1 MDTRIQSYLRGAAS
15 RVRDTERIGPFLATF
30 SPNSSNPY
38 LNYAIPDPGAEPS
51 SAEVA
56 ALIVAYQRRERTPRL
71 EYITRAAPAVEAAL
85 IEGGFTVEGRLPLM
99 VCPPD
104 AILDLTIPP
113 GIELLSPTT
122 NADHLALIS
131 AQNEAYTGDP
141 AVGPKELEGRKA
153 GLAAGGLAIL
163 ARDTATGEVVGGG
176 QCDVPAN
183 GVSELTSV
191 GVRPPYRRRGIAAA
205 VTTRLAHDAFA
216 AGTTT
221 VFLMAAHEAE
231 ERIYARAGFT
241 TIGDI
246 LHISLPN

>member
-30 SPNSSNPY
+30 SPNSTNPY
-38 LNYAIPDPGAEPS
+38 LNYAIPDSDADPS
-51 SAEVA
+51 AAEVA
-56 ALIVAYQRRERTPRL
+56 ALIAAYQRRERTPRL
-71 EYITRAAPAVEAAL
+71 EYITGLAPAVEAAL
-85 IEGGFTVEGRLPLM
+85 VAGGFSVEGRLPLM
-99 VCPPD
+99 IYPP
-104 AILDLTIPP
+104 AAVHDLPIPP
-113 GIELLSPTT
+113 GIELRSPTT
-122 NADHLALIS
+122 DADHLALIS

-153 GLAAGGLAIL
+153 NLAAGGLAIL
-163 ARDTATGEVVGGG
+163 ARDTATSEVVGGG

-183 GVSELTSV
+183 GISELTSV

-205 VTTRLAHDAFA
+205 VTARLVHDAFA

-231 ERIYARAGFT
+231 ERIYARAGFS
-241 TIGDI
+241 TIADI
-246 LHISLPN
+246 LHISLTR